1 MATAREA
8 GGTVERRLAADME
21 AVGRED
27 ESERRKGGSAP
38 LRLLSYVVLT
48 LGALVMIIP
57 FAWMVSTA
65 FKDPGQA
72 FTYPPQW
79 IPRPPTLESF
89 QQVWTKVPFGR
100 YLFNSAFVAVT
111 VTIGEVLTSALA
123 AYAFARLRF
132 PGRDAIF
139 LLYLATLMIPGQVT
153 IIPNFVIMR
162 FFPTGSWVNTYQGL
176 IIPSAFTALGTFL
189 LRQYFLSIPR
199 ELEEAARIDGAS
211 YFQVWWRIILPL
223 SGPALATLAVFSFM
237 GSWNGFLWP
246 FVMVSSPEMRT
257 LTVALRSF
265 QTEYGTEW
273 ALLMAGSVISLLPMV
288 VIFLLAQR
296 YFVRGIATTGLGGK

>member
-1 MATAREA
+1 MSSFATPRHEA
-8 GGTVERRLAADME
+8 PRAPAA
-21 AVGRED
+21 GK
-27 ESERRKGGSAP
+27 SPLQP
-38 LRLLSYVVLT
+38 LRLLSYLLLT
-48 LGALVMIIP
+48 AGALVMLIP
-57 FAWMVSTA
+57 FLWMLSTA
-65 FKDPGQA
+65 FKDPGSA
-72 FTYPPQW
+72 FVYPPQW
-79 IPRPPTLESF
+79 IPEQLTLESF
-89 QQVWTKVPFGR
+89 REVWTKVPFGR

-132 PGRDAIF
+132 PGRDKLF

-162 FFPTGSWVNTYQGL
+162 YLGWINTYQGL

-199 ELEEAARIDGAS
+199 ELEESARIDGAS
-211 YFQVWWRIILPL
+211 YFQIWWRIILPL
-223 SGPALATLAVFSFM
+223 AAPALATVAVFSFM

-246 FVMVSSPEMRT
+246 FIMVSTPEMRT

-273 ALLMAGSVISLLPMV
+273 TLLMAGSLLALLPMLI
-288 VIFLLAQR
+288 IFLAAQR
-296 YFVRGIATTGLGGK
+296 YFVRGIATTGLGGR

>member
-1 MATAREA
+1 MTTTTAQDVRN
-8 GGTVERRLAADME
+8 RMWRQPSP
-21 AVGRED
+21 R
-27 ESERRKGGSAP
+27 
-38 LRLLSYVVLT
+38 RLLSQVLVHGVVILFF
-48 LGALVMIIP
+48 LFMVLP
-57 FAWMVSTA
+57 FVWMLSTA
-65 FKDPGQA
+65 FKDPGAA

-111 VTIGEVLTSALA
+111 VTAAEVLTSAMA

-132 PGRDAIF
+132 PGRNQLF
-139 LLYLATLMIPGQVT
+139 LLYLATMMIPGQVT
-153 IIPNFVIMR
+153 IIPNFIIMR

-176 IIPSAFTALGTFL
+176 IVPSAFTALGTFL

-223 SGPALATLAVFSFM
+223 SRPALATLAVFSFM
-237 GSWNGFLWP
+237 GSWNSFLWP
-246 FVMVSSPEMRT
+246 FVMVSSAEMRT

-273 ALLMAGSVISLLPMV
+273 ALLMAGSVLSLIPMV

-296 YFVRGIATTGLGGK
+296 YFVRGIATTGLGGR